1 MRYSL
6 VAAVLAA
13 TTIPAATSAA
23 PIDDAV
29 ATVTSTLD
37 KFNGGDVDAFVAAHR
52 DGAIILDEFAPY
64 AWGGSGSVK
73 TWLDGYADDAAKRHI
88 TDGRVDYEKPIQ
100 ANSDGTSAYIV
111 LPSVYSFK
119 QDGKAMAAKGSMTFV
134 MVKSGKDWKISA
146 WSYNGETPKPR

>member
-1 MRYSL
+1 MRFWQMAVS
-6 VAAVLAA
+6 VAALSVSTALH
-13 TTIPAATSAA
+13 AA
-23 PIDDAV
+23 PVDDAV
-29 ATVTSTLD
+29 AMVTSTLD

-73 TWLDGYADDAAKRHI
+73 TWLDGYAADATTRHI
-88 TDGRVDYEKPIQ
+88 TDGRVDYEQPIQ

-111 LPSVYSFK
+111 LPTVYSFK
-119 QDGKAMAAKGSMTFV
+119 QDGKAMAGKGSMTFV